1 MYIIMSRIVWFF
13 IIFFDKNLKRG
24 NDVLYLTWR
33 CKMKKL
39 LPIMIISVFLGFAVS
54 CTMSVDT
61 VSVGGNESTSQ
72 QQEPPAESDNGVIVD
87 EEEGIVA
94 GLTLDENIDG
104 NSPAVVYGDTQWV
117 PGIDGTAMEFDAEGE
132 YILLPDSEQ
141 LDLTDQGT
149 VEVWIYPYT
158 NIAAAGIIHKGVEL
172 DYSDEAYSLQ
182 YNNPGQVAFIITNND
197 RKPTYVISNEDALTT
212 GEWHHIVAA
221 WDLTEVY
228 LYIDGAL
235 VINRLI
241 YSNGWVSEL
250 PSDFAP
256 AQNSDGE
263 LMIGSQIPYSYR
275 FDGIIDDVFIYD
287 RVMDETEVMEHYS
300 ALAP

>member
-1 MYIIMSRIVWFF
+1 MSRIFEYLSDF
-13 IIFFDKNLKRG
+13 LTKNLINNK
-24 NDVLYLTWR
+24 DVLYCIWR

-39 LPIMIISVFLGFAVS
+39 LPIMIISVVLGFAVS
-54 CTMSVDT
+54 CTMSVGT
-61 VSVGGNESTSQ
+61 VSVGNNETETQ
-72 QQEPPAESDNGVIVD
+72 QPQQEPDNGVLVD

-94 GLTLDENIDG
+94 GLTLDENIDE
-104 NSPAVVYGDTQWV
+104 NSPAEVYGDTQWV
-117 PGIDGTAMEFDAEGE
+117 PGIDGTAMEFDDEGE
-132 YILLPDSEQ
+132 FLLLPDSEE

-149 VEVWIYPYT
+149 VEVWVYPYT

-197 RKPTYVISNEDALTT
+197 LKATYVISNEGALTT

-235 VINRLI
+235 VTNRSI

-263 LMIGSQIPYSYR
+263 LMIGAQIPYSFR
-275 FDGIIDDVFIYD
+275 FDGIIDNVFIYD
-287 RVMDETEVMEHYS
+287 RVMDEAEVIDHYNS
-300 ALAP
+300 LAP